1 LTVINA
7 SPVGQAGWTPLHLAA
22 SDGHDAAAQVLLDAG
37 GSARAVADRGKTPLH
52 CAMGALLALRMKGFD
67 FLSLIGEGRG
77 DAMRLARYCRTVDM
91 LCMQPVRQRR
101 LACAMGQ
108 HPRLGAGSSLREFEP
123 ALMGMILELSES

>member
-1 LTVINA
+1 VINA

-108 HPRLGAGSSLREFEP
+108 HPRLARHSPLISLDSDVLRLVENF
-123 ALMGMILELSES
+123 AF